1 MILKQKRMDPYYKV
15 DDFYLEEL
23 SFYLLANVTKSNEGP
38 KKKPVINNFQICIS
52 LKKYSTFSK
61 NIIDAPYSAL
71 FKKRQ
76 KEVES

>member
-1 MILKQKRMDPYYKV
+1 MDPYYKV

-23 SFYLLANVTKSNEGP
+23 SFYLLTNVIKPNEGP
-38 KKKPVINNFQICIS
+38 KKKPVISNFQMRIS
-52 LKKYSTFSK
+52 LRKYSTFSK
-61 NIIDAPYSAL
+61 NIIDASYSAL